1 MFNAS
6 ILVLADE
13 VKFLNSEVID
23 PVKRLVEPECLFRGP
38 IDTPT
43 DPASRFSIR
52 LITLD
57 PLKVNWEP
65 VIFNELVTFNAERPG
80 SILVCIVPP
89 CLNTSEPVNSP
100 ENLAIILFY

>member
-1 MFNAS
+1 ML
-6 ILVLADE
+6 IE
-13 VKFLNSEVID
+13 
-23 PVKRLVEPECLFRGP
+23 PVCLLRGP

-52 LITLD
+52 PMTLV

-65 VIFNELVTFNAERPG
+65 VIFNELVIFNAERPG
-80 SILVCIVPP
+80 SILVCMVFP

-100 ENLAIILFY
+100 ENLAIVLFY